1 MKTTCSASF
10 RRSQSS
16 QPYLVAAGFT
26 LLEMVIVLG
35 IIAMI
40 MGGAIFTMQKI
51 SDSGA
56 LTVVEGDF
64 SSISNALQSYKTNAR
79 HYPSQ
84 AQGLQALVEKPGSA
98 PRPKRWTQILDN
110 VPKDP
115 WDNEYQYKYPG
126 SKDSSRPEIISLG
139 KDGLEGTEDDLSNQ
153 DE

>member
-1 MKTTCSASF
+1 MKISSPHPTT
-10 RRSQSS
+10 RSQLRRNHS
-16 QPYLVAAGFT
+16 AGFT

-56 LTVVEGDF
+56 ITVVEGDF

-79 HYPSQ
+79 SYPSQ
-84 AQGLQALVEKPGSA
+84 QQGLQALVEKPGSS
-98 PRPKRWTQILDN
+98 PRPKRWTQILDE

-115 WDNEYQYKYPG
+115 WNNEYMYKYPG
-126 SKDSSRPEIISLG
+126 TKDRSRPEIISKG
-139 KDGLEGTEDDLSNQ
+139 KDGLEGTEDDLSSQ